1 MINKTITSSAILD
14 IVNEHEIDEKKSNL
28 SEKGLQ
34 TYRKY
39 TSYLAMHYLHILVN
53 YMDIIDL
60 FKLFFVFKKKNILSV
75 GPITTFS
82 CLKAHLYQL
91 GFFAP

>member
-1 MINKTITSSAILD
+1 MNMRLM
-14 IVNEHEIDEKKSNL
+14 KKNQIYQKKVCKHIEST
-28 SEKGLQ
+28 Q
-34 TYRKY
+34 
-39 TSYLAMHYLHILVN
+39 SYLAMHYLHILVN
-53 YMDIIDL
+53 NMDIIDL